1 MGEREVIEAV
11 ATQEGELWVASFV
24 IDGLEYGTQAR
35 TLVGLEPMIADVARS
50 LGYAD
55 VEVLIRQG

>member
-50 LGYAD
+50 LGYDD